1 MKTSNKLLIAFAAA
15 LILIPILCIAF
26 VSRVYYEKGAY
37 TSNMNET
44 DSYGPEETVPFPPNG
59 SAESITVQDKSGIHL
74 IVAIN
79 RDGKSGLKVSNN
91 LKGLVTV
98 QTDANGQLQ
107 ISVKSSKEEIGNLG
121 KLTIS
126 APLVRMLN
134 ISGSKGLSLQAEVD
148 SLNLNLSNIGSV
160 EFKQQAKLKYLEIT
174 TTKVNDISFAETNSL
189 SASLNLNNTNVRSDL
204 SSFDNLV
211 INSAGTSIIE
221 LNGGENGVSGKTINN
236 FNINTLGKTDLKVLN
251 MVINQCSG
259 KFSDSTSVQMPAIN
273 INQMYKV
280 KK

>member
-15 LILIPILCIAF
+15 LILVPILCIAF
-26 VSRVYYEKGAY
+26 VSRVYYEKGEY

-44 DSYGPEETVPFPPNG
+44 DSYGPEGTITFPANG
-59 SAESITVQDKSGIHL
+59 SAENITVLDKSGIHL

-79 RDGKSGLKVSNN
+79 RDGKVGLKVSNN
-91 LKGLVTV
+91 LKGLVSV

-107 ISVKSSKEEIGNLG
+107 IAVKSGKEEIGNLG

-126 APLVRMLN
+126 APLVRMLK

-160 EFKQQAKLKYLEIT
+160 DFKHQGQLKFV
-174 TTKVNDISFAETNSL
+174 KVSTMKVSDISFAETNFL
-189 SASLNLNNTNVRSDL
+189 SASLNLNSTNVRSDMG
-204 SSFDNLV
+204 SFDNLI
-211 INSAGTSIIE
+211 INSAGTSTID
-221 LNGGENGVSGKTINN
+221 LNGGDQAVPGKTINN
-236 FNINTLGKTDLKVLN
+236 LKINTLGKTDLKVLN

-259 KFSDSTSVQMPAIN
+259 KFSDSTSVQMPAVN

>member
-15 LILIPILCIAF
+15 LILVPILCIAF
-26 VSRVYYEKGAY
+26 VSRVYYEKGEY

-44 DSYGPEETVPFPPNG
+44 DSYGPEGTIAFPANG
-59 SAESITVQDKSGIHL
+59 SAENITVLDKSGIHL

-79 RDGKSGLKVSNN
+79 RDGKAGLKVSNN
-91 LKGLVTV
+91 LKGLVSV

-107 ISVKSSKEEIGNLG
+107 IAVKSGKEEIGNLG

-126 APLVRMLN
+126 APLVRMLK

-160 EFKQQAKLKYLEIT
+160 DFKHQGQLKFV
-174 TTKVNDISFAETNSL
+174 KVSTMKVSDISFAETNFL
-189 SASLNLNNTNVRSDL
+189 SASLNLNSTNVRSDMG
-204 SSFDNLV
+204 SFDNLI
-211 INSAGTSIIE
+211 INSAGTSTID
-221 LNGGENGVSGKTINN
+221 LNGGDQAVPVKTINN
-236 FNINTLGKTDLKVLN
+236 LKINTLGKTDLKVLN

-259 KFSDSTSVQMPAIN
+259 KFSDSTSVQMPAVN
-273 INQMYKV
+273 INQMYKIN
-280 KK
+280 K